1 MKIHILAAILK
12 LNIFE
17 FLFYRFMIVL
27 GVYGYGE
34 SLVQKF
40 VWESTFLRLGP
51 SEPPL
56 RTNGSEKWLA
66 Y

>member
-51 SEPPL
+51 SEPP
-56 RTNGSEKWLA
+56 
-66 Y
+66 